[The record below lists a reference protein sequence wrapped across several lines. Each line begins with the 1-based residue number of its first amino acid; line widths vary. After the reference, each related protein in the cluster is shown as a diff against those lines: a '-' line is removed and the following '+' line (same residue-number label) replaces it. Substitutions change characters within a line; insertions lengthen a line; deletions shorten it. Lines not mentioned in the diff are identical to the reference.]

1 MSNTNRNYKDTF
13 FKFIFGSSKRKEN
26 TLALYNALN
35 GSHYDNP
42 NDLTINTLKD
52 VFYIDM
58 KNDVSFIIDDKLVLY
73 EQQSTVNPNMP
84 LRMLLYVSKIMNKYI
99 KKEKINL
106 YSHRK
111 AEIPSPKC
119 IVFYNGKEN
128 FPETRTYYLSDLFKK
143 DYTGDIEVTVICY
156 NINGTNNKTL
166 KESCKQLGE
175 YAYINDEIQ
184 RRIDEGIPLDETIQ
198 TTLDELPDTFI
209 LKELLEE
216 NRGAIMSVLEKEYSR
231 EEMRELDYKD
241 GIEQGIEQGVKQG
254 IQQSRVEVALSMLSE
269 NVPDEFIIRHLGIK
283 KKELNKLKKTSLN
296 TSIK

>member
-1 MSNTNRNYKDTF
+1 MSNANRNYKDTF

-52 VFYIDM
+52 VFYINM
-58 KNDVSFIIDDKLVLY
+58 KNDVSFIFDNRLVLY
-73 EQQSTVNPNMP
+73 EQQSTINSNML
-84 LRMLLYVSKIMNKYI
+84 LRMLLYISKIMNKYI

-111 AEIPSPKC
+111 AEIPAPKC
-119 IVFYNGKEN
+119 IVFYNGKDD
-128 FPETRTYYLSDLFKK
+128 FPEMKTYYLSDMFKK
-143 DYTGDIEVTVICY
+143 DYTGDIEVTVMCY
-156 NINGTNNKTL
+156 NINGTNNKAL
-166 KESCKQLGE
+166 KEKCKQLDE

-184 RRIDEGIPLDETIQ
+184 RKIDVGMSLDETIQ

-216 NRGAIMSVLEKEYSR
+216 NRGAIMGVLEKEYSR
-231 EEMRELDYKD
+231 EEIQDLFFQDSMQE
-241 GIEQGIEQGVKQG
+241 GIEEGVKQG
-254 IQQSRVEVALSMLSE
+254 IQQSRVEVALSMLKE
-269 NVPDEFIIRHLGIK
+269 NLSDELILKHTKIPEEKLID
-283 KKELNKLKKTSLN
+283 LKKSL
-296 TSIK
+296 I